1 MTGTPG
7 PPAVDEPLNITEL
20 MRGGLARAPVTGA
33 LIAANLVVF
42 AAMLTRGAG
51 LWHSPN
57 DVQLA
62 WGASFGPAIKDGE
75 WWRLGTAMF
84 LHFGLLHLA
93 VNLWA
98 LLDSG
103 RLVERLFGSWRFF
116 TLYALG
122 GIAGNLLSLYVHG
135 DHAVSGGA
143 SGAIFSA
150 YGALLA
156 LLWRERRQVHPVE
169 FRWLFWGA
177 AAFSLAYIGLGVLVP
192 GIDNAAHVGGLA
204 AGALLGVALA
214 RPLTAANSRPGA
226 GRWFAGGV
234 LALAVVLLIMAIPEP
249 SYRWADEARA
259 RTEIQHFLAE
269 DRRLSERWRGI
280 LESGR
285 ADGTSFEELARRIES
300 DVASEYRESF
310 DQLSALNLD
319 PAAPSAGTVET
330 LARYSWLREEASRA
344 LAEGLLRHDEKLI
357 HEALEAAR
365 RAAYAAKGSDAPPKR
380 MRDAG
385 KQAAPGRSSQKKDD

>member
-1 MTGTPG
+1 
-7 PPAVDEPLNITEL
+7 
-20 MRGGLARAPVTGA
+20 MRGGLAHAPVACA
-33 LIAANLVVF
+33 LIATNLVVF
-42 AAMLTRGAG
+42 AAMLARGAG

-84 LHFGLLHLA
+84 LHFGLAHLA

-98 LLDSG
+98 LWDAG
-103 RLVERLFGSWRFF
+103 RVVERLIGSWRF
-116 TLYALG
+116 LVVYLG
-122 GIAGNLLSLYVHG
+122 GGITGNLLSLAVHG

-150 YGALLA
+150 YGAFLV
-156 LLWRERRQVHPVE
+156 LLWRERRRLHPVE

-177 AAFSLAYIGLGVLVP
+177 AAFSMAYIGLGVLLP

-204 AGALLGVALA
+204 AGALLGVVLA
-214 RPLTAANSRPGA
+214 RPLSAASSRPGG
-226 GRWFAGGV
+226 GRWLAGGV
-234 LALAVVLLIMAIPEP
+234 LGLAVALLIKAIPAP

-259 RTEIQHFLAE
+259 RAEIQHFLAE
-269 DRRLSERWRGI
+269 DRRITERWRGI

-285 ADGTSFEELARRIES
+285 AAGTSFEQLAGRIET

-319 PAAPSAGTVET
+319 PAAPSAGALGE
-330 LARYSWLREEASRA
+330 LARYSRLREEASRA
-344 LAEGLLRHDEKLI
+344 LAEGLLLHDENLI
-357 HEALEAAR
+357 REALEAAR
-365 RAAYAAKGSDAPPKR
+365 RAPYAARVGEAPPK
-380 MRDAG
+380 
-385 KQAAPGRSSQKKDD
+385 